1 MSSILERLKMIGK
14 HASVNV
20 GGIIVDVELIDYK
33 TSYGKERWLVKPLSG
48 EGKIWV
54 EKFTLK
60 K

>member
-1 MSSILERLKMIGK
+1 MIGK